1 MVTAQQDAALKGAC
15 CATWTNPIARLLLG
29 ERLHPGGERTTALTV
44 DSLRLEPGARVLD
57 LGCGYGSTL
66 GMLAGRG
73 YAAIG
78 LDLAHEAASAAST
91 LGCVV
96 VADAERPPVRAGSL
110 DGIVMECVLS
120 LLPDKKGATS
130 RAHRALKRGGRI
142 AISDVTIEQPLPLPL
157 EEVAS
162 WSTCVAGALST
173 AGYLDLLHE
182 AGFGE
187 TQSICLDDALIAVI
201 DQIRRRLALIEVALT
216 AGEVELAPLGANH
229 DRLEGLRGLAVAAL
243 DVVRNGGVG
252 YRLFHATK
260 Q

>member
-1 MVTAQQDAALKGAC
+1 MATAQQDAALKSAC
-15 CATWTNPIARLLLG
+15 CTTWTNPVARLLLG
-29 ERLHPGGERTTALTV
+29 ERLHPGGEQTTALTV
-44 DSLRLEPGARVLD
+44 GSLRLEPGARVLD

-66 GMLAGRG
+66 GMLAGQG
-73 YAAIG
+73 YMAIG

-96 VADAERPPVRAGSL
+96 LADAERPPVRAGSL

-120 LLPDKKGATS
+120 LLPDKEGAVS

-142 AISDVTIEQPLPLPL
+142 AVSDVTIEQPLSLPL
-157 EEVAS
+157 GEVAA

-173 AGYLDLLHE
+173 PGYLGLLHKT
-182 AGFGE
+182 GFGE
-187 TQSICLDDALIAVI
+187 TQSICLDDALVALI

-216 AGEVELAPLGANH
+216 ARGVELAPLGVDR
-229 DRLEGLRGLAVAAL
+229 DRLEALRGLAGAAL
-243 DVVRNGGVG
+243 DVVRNGGAG

>member
-1 MVTAQQDAALKGAC
+1 MATTQQDAALKSAC
-15 CATWTNPIARLLLG
+15 CTTWTHPVARLLLG
-29 ERLHPGGERTTALTV
+29 ERLHPGGERTTAVTV

-66 GMLAGRG
+66 GMLAERG
-73 YAAIG
+73 HAAIG
-78 LDLAHEAASAAST
+78 LDLAHEATSAAST
-91 LGCVV
+91 FGCVV

-120 LLPDKKGATS
+120 LLPDKEGAVS
-130 RAHRALKRGGRI
+130 SAHRALKRGGHI
-142 AISDVTIEQPLPLPL
+142 AISDVTIDQPLPLPL
-157 EEVAS
+157 EEAAA

-173 AGYLDLLHE
+173 AGYLSLLQE
-182 AGFGE
+182 SGFGE
-187 TQSICLDDALIAVI
+187 AQSICLDDALVALI

-216 AGEVELAPLGANH
+216 ARGVELAPLGVDR

-243 DVVRNGGVG
+243 DVVRNGGAG